1 MAQLTTLRRKQPA
14 ERSDDVRL
22 GGAGTPEDRA
32 RDGASHA
39 QPAGAVL
46 EALAVAPGDGL
57 TDAEAA
63 RRRAGYGPNLLRR
76 TRRRGVLRILSD
88 QFRSIIVWLL
98 AGAAV
103 LSFLFGELNE
113 TLAIIA
119 VIVINAA
126 LGFGTELK
134 ALRSMEALSRMARVA
149 AKVRRGGHVVEI
161 AAQELV
167 PGDIVLL
174 DGGDVVTAD
183 LRIIE
188 AAKLQADESILTGE
202 SVPVSKSVLP
212 VDEAAALAERKSML
226 FKGTALSRGTGEAV
240 VVATGMATELGRISS
255 LVEEAESE
263 TSPLEKRL
271 DRLSGQLAWAT
282 ILIAALITGAGIMA
296 GRDLVLMIEMG
307 VALAVA
313 AVPEG
318 LPIVATMALARGMWR
333 MAKRNVLIERL
344 SAVET
349 LGSTTVIVTDKTG
362 TLTENRMTVTSLL
375 LPSGRVEVGRHAGE
389 FLVGSKTVDPAEAGR
404 MRQALDILVLCNNA
418 NLPPESDGA
427 DTTGAVGDPM
437 EVALLAAAA
446 KAGLHRSDLVQDQP
460 ELREDAFDPDLKLM
474 ATWHPA
480 ADEAEGYLVAVKG
493 APEAVL
499 AHAGRIAGPKRD
511 TRLTDATRKTWRERN
526 EALAGGGL
534 RVLGLAVKRCDGLDG
549 AAYEDLTFLGLVG
562 LIDPPRADV
571 LAAMADCARAGIR
584 VVMATGDQART
595 ARTIAEAVGWPSN
608 AVAMEGRELQP
619 PPKLAPTERARLLQ
633 TDIFARVNPEQ
644 KLDLISLYQQTGA
657 VVAMTGD
664 GVNDAPA
671 LKKADIGIAMGQRGS
686 QVARE
691 AADMV
696 LRDDAFT
703 SIVAAVE
710 QGRII
715 FSNIRK
721 MVLYLLSC
729 NLSEI
734 FVVCLAA
741 AGGLPLPLLP
751 LQILYLNLVT
761 DIYPAFALGVGEGEA
776 GVMRQPP
783 RDPRE
788 AVLTRRHWLSIIGY
802 GALIAAATLGAFGL
816 GLAWL
821 GVGEAEAVTMSF
833 LTLAL
838 AQLWHVFNMRDP
850 GTPLLRNVVTRNP
863 YVWAA
868 LFLCIVLIALAYA
881 LPPLS
886 QVLRLAP
893 LDGTA
898 WTIVV
903 AMSTGPWIVGQ
914 ALKFR
919 STGA

>member
-1 MAQLTTLRRKQPA
+1 MPPHARPA
-14 ERSDDVRL
+14 ES
-22 GGAGTPEDRA
+22 
-32 RDGASHA
+32 
-39 QPAGAVL
+39 VL
-46 EALAVAPGDGL
+46 VALAVTPTDGL
-57 TDAEAA
+57 TDAEVV
-63 RRRAGYGPNLLRR
+63 RRRAKFGPNLLRR
-76 TRRRGVLRILSD
+76 TRRRSVLAILAD
-88 QFRSIIVWLL
+88 QFRSVIVWLL

-126 LGFGTELK
+126 IGFGTELK
-134 ALRSMEALSRMARVA
+134 ALRSMEALGRIARVA
-149 AKVRRGGHVVEI
+149 ANVRRNGHIVEI
-161 AAQELV
+161 AAQDLV
-167 PGDIVLL
+167 PGDILLL
-174 DGGDVVTAD
+174 DGGDVITAD
-183 LRIIE
+183 VRIIQ

-202 SVPVSKSVLP
+202 SLPVSKSVAP
-212 VDEAAALAERKSML
+212 VTETALLAERRCML
-226 FKGTALSRGTGEAV
+226 FKGTAVTRGTGEAV

-255 LVEEAESE
+255 LVEEAEAE

-271 DRLSGQLAWAT
+271 DRLSGQLAWVT
-282 ILIAALITGAGIMA
+282 ILIAALITGAGVLA
-296 GRDLVLMIEMG
+296 GRDIVLMIEMG

-349 LGSTTVIVTDKTG
+349 LGATTVIVTDKTG

-389 FLVGSKTVDPAEAGR
+389 FLVDGTPVNPRGDTRLA
-404 MRQALDILVLCNNA
+404 QALEILVLCNNA
-418 NLPPESDGA
+418 GLAPGSDGV
-427 DTTGAVGDPM
+427 DTTGSVGDPM

-446 KAGLHRSDLVQDQP
+446 KAGMHRPEIARERP
-460 ELREDAFDPDLKLM
+460 ELREDAFDSELKLM
-474 ATWHPA
+474 ATWHA
-480 ADEAEGYLVAVKG
+480 ATDGGVGYLVAVKG

-499 AHAGRIAGPKRD
+499 AHATLMAGE
-511 TRLTDATRKTWRERN
+511 TDDVPLDEATRRIWLGRN
-526 EALAGGGL
+526 DALAGGGL
-534 RVLGLAVKRCDGLDG
+534 RVLGLATKRAELLE
-549 AAYEDLTFLGLVG
+549 APAYEDLTFLGLVG

-571 LAAMADCARAGIR
+571 PAAMAACAHAGIR
-584 VVMATGDQART
+584 VVMATGDQAPT
-595 ARTIAEAVGWPSN
+595 ARTIAEAVGWGN
-608 AVAMEGRELQP
+608 DATALEGRELNSP
-619 PPKLAPTERARLLQ
+619 PGFTPAERERLLH

-644 KLDLISLYQQTGA
+644 KLDLISLHQQSGA

-671 LKKADIGIAMGQRGS
+671 LKKADIGIAMGLRGS

-715 FSNIRK
+715 FSNVRK

-729 NLSEI
+729 NFSEI
-734 FVVCLAA
+734 LVVSLAA
-741 AGGLPLPLLP
+741 VGGLPLPLLP

-761 DIYPAFALGVGEGEA
+761 DVFPAFALGAGEGEA
-776 GVMRQPP
+776 GGMRRPP
-783 RDPRE
+783 RDPAE
-788 AVLTRRHWLSIIGY
+788 SIMTRRHWLTVVGY
-802 GALIAAATLGAFGL
+802 GSVIAAATLGAFGL
-816 GLAWL
+816 ALGWL
-821 GVGEAEAVTMSF
+821 GLGEAEAVTISF

-850 GTPLLRNVVTRNP
+850 GTALLANEVTRNP

-868 LFLCIVLIALAYA
+868 LVLCIGLIGIAYA
-881 LPPLS
+881 APPLAD
-886 QVLRLAP
+886 VLRLDP

-898 WTIVV
+898 WTLVIG
-903 AMSTGPWIVGQ
+903 MSLVPWLFGQ
-914 ALKFR
+914 VLKLR
-919 STGA
+919 STAA

>member
-1 MAQLTTLRRKQPA
+1 MAQLTTLRPRPPA
-14 ERSDDVRL
+14 ERPDVRL
-22 GGAGTPEDRA
+22 GGAGTPENRA
-32 RDGASHA
+32 HDGASHA
-39 QPAGAVL
+39 QPAAAVL
-46 EALAVAPGDGL
+46 EALAVAPSDGL

-63 RRRAGYGPNLLRR
+63 RRRASYGPNLLRR

-134 ALRSMEALSRMARVA
+134 ALRSMEALSRIARVA
-149 AKVRRGGHVVEI
+149 AKVRRGGQVVEI

-202 SVPVSKSVLP
+202 SVPVSKSVQP
-212 VDEAAALAERKSML
+212 VDSAAPLAERKSML

-282 ILIAALITGAGIMA
+282 ILIAALITGAGILA

-333 MAKRNVLIERL
+333 MARRNVLIERL

-349 LGSTTVIVTDKTG
+349 LGSTTIIVTDKTG
-362 TLTENRMTVTSLL
+362 TLTENRMTVTSLQ
-375 LPSGRVEVGRHAGE
+375 LPTGQVEVGRHVGE
-389 FLVGSKTVDPAEAGR
+389 FLIDGKTVKPEETADL
-404 MRQALDILVLCNNA
+404 RQALDILVLCNNA
-418 NLPPESDGA
+418 SLPKDSDGVDIA
-427 DTTGAVGDPM
+427 GAVGDPM

-446 KAGLHRSDLVQDQP
+446 KAGLHRSDFAQARP
-460 ELREDAFDPDLKLM
+460 ELREDAFDPELKLM
-474 ATWHPA
+474 ATWHPEA
-480 ADEAEGYLVAVKG
+480 ADGSGYLVAVKG

-499 AHAGRIAGPKRD
+499 AHATKIAGAKRD
-511 TRLTDATRKTWRERN
+511 KPLDEAARKSWRDRN
-526 EALAGGGL
+526 DALAGGGL
-534 RVLGLAVKRCDGLDG
+534 RVLGLAVKYSDRLDG
-549 AAYEDLTFLGLVG
+549 PAYEDLTFLGLVG

-571 LAAMADCARAGIR
+571 AGAMADCAGAGIR
-584 VVMATGDQART
+584 VIMATGDQILT
-595 ARTIAEAVGWPSN
+595 ARTIAEAVGWAGN
-608 AVAMEGRELQP
+608 AKALEGHELKP
-619 PPKLAPTERARLLQ
+619 PPRLAPTERERLLR

-644 KLDLISLYQQTGA
+644 KLDLISLHQQTGA

-671 LKKADIGIAMGQRGS
+671 LKKADIGIAMGLRGS

-696 LRDDAFT
+696 LRDDAFA

-734 FVVCLAA
+734 LVVSIAA

-821 GVGEAEAVTMSF
+821 GLGEAEAVTMSF

-850 GTPLLRNVVTRNP
+850 GTALLRNVVTRNP

-868 LFLCIVLIALAYA
+868 LVLCIVLIALAYA
-881 LPPLS
+881 LPPLA

-898 WTIVV
+898 WTVVV
-903 AMSTGPWIVGQ
+903 AMSTSPWLLGQ

>member
-1 MAQLTTLRRKQPA
+1 MAPLTTSPQRRPA
-14 ERSDDVRL
+14 DPT
-22 GGAGTPEDRA
+22 GDRA
-32 RDGASHA
+32 GPAPASVEGAEAALPHA
-39 QPAGAVL
+39 QTGDAVL
-46 EALAVAPGDGL
+46 EALSVDPADGL
-57 TDAEAA
+57 TKAAAA
-63 RRRAGYGPNLLRR
+63 RRRATYGPNLLRR
-76 TRRRGVLRILSD
+76 TRRRSVLAILVG
-88 QFRSIIVWLL
+88 QFRGVIVWLL

-103 LSFLFGELNE
+103 LSFLFGETNE
-113 TLAIIA
+113 TLAIVA
-119 VIVINAA
+119 VIAINAA
-126 LGFGTELK
+126 IGFGTELK
-134 ALRSMEALSRMARVA
+134 AMRSMEALSRMARVA

-161 AAQELV
+161 AAQDLV
-167 PGDIVLL
+167 PGDIVVL

-183 LRIIE
+183 LRIIVS
-188 AAKLQADESILTGE
+188 AKLQADESILTGE
-202 SVPVSKSVLP
+202 SVPVSKSISP
-212 VDEAAALAERKSML
+212 CSQSAPLAERRSML
-226 FKGTALSRGTGEAV
+226 FKGTAITRGTGEAV

-255 LVEEAESE
+255 LVEEAEAE

-271 DRLSGQLAWAT
+271 DRLSGQLAWVT
-282 ILIAALITGAGIMA
+282 ILIAAAITGAGIQA
-296 GRDLVLMIEMG
+296 GRDLLLMIEMG

-349 LGSTTVIVTDKTG
+349 LGSTTLIVTDKTG
-362 TLTENRMTVTSLL
+362 TLTENRMTVTALL
-375 LPSGRVEVGRHAGE
+375 LPPGRVEIGRRAGE
-389 FLVGSKTVDPAEAGR
+389 FRVEDQAANPGSDPVLH
-404 MRQALDILVLCNNA
+404 QALEVLVLCNNA
-418 NLPPESDGA
+418 SLPPGCDGV
-427 DTTGAVGDPM
+427 DTAGAVGDPM

-446 KAGLHRSDLVQDQP
+446 KAGMHRSDFFADQP
-460 ELREDAFDPDLKLM
+460 ELREDAFDSELKLM
-474 ATWHPA
+474 ATWHSSGA
-480 ADEAEGYLVAVKG
+480 GKEDYLVAVKG

-499 AHAGRIAGPKRD
+499 ARSTRIADGKRGRQLD
-511 TRLTDATRKTWRERN
+511 DGDSKSWLERN
-526 EALAGGGL
+526 DALAGDGL
-534 RVLGLAVKRCDGLDG
+534 RVLGLAIGHRNGLDG
-549 AAYEDLTFLGLVG
+549 PAYEELTFLGLVA

-571 LAAMADCARAGIR
+571 ADAMDDCRQAGIR
-584 VVMATGDQART
+584 VVMATGDQIRT
-595 ARTIAEAVGWPSN
+595 ARTIAEAVGWGSK
-608 AVAMEGRELQP
+608 AAALEGGTLKP
-619 PPKLAPTERARLLQ
+619 PLRLAPTEREHLLR

-644 KLDLISLYQQTGA
+644 KLDLISLHQQAGA

-671 LKKADIGIAMGQRGS
+671 LKKADIGIAMGMRGS

-696 LRDDAFT
+696 LRDDAFR

-715 FSNIRK
+715 FANIRR
-721 MVLYLLSC
+721 MVVYLLSC

-761 DIYPAFALGVGEGEA
+761 DVFPAFALGAGEGEA
-776 GVMRQPP
+776 GVMRQRP

-788 AVLTRRHWLSIIGY
+788 AVLTRHHWLSIIGY

-821 GVGEAEAVTMSF
+821 GLGEAEAVTMSF

-838 AQLWHVFNMRDP
+838 AQLWHVFNMRKP
-850 GTPLLRNVVTRNP
+850 GTSMLRNVVTRNP

-868 LFLCIVLIALAYA
+868 LALCIVLIALAYA
-881 LPPLS
+881 LPPVA
-886 QVLRLAP
+886 QVLQLAP
-893 LDGTA
+893 LNGMA
-898 WTIVV
+898 WTVV
-903 AMSTGPWIVGQ
+903 VLMSTGPWLLGQ

>member
-1 MAQLTTLRRKQPA
+1 MAPLTTSPPNRPA
-14 ERSDDVRL
+14 ERTDDRA
-22 GGAGTPEDRA
+22 GAGPAPAAYADA
-32 RDGASHA
+32 APPFS
-39 QPAGAVL
+39 QPAKAVL
-46 EALAVAPGDGL
+46 EALSVVPADGL
-57 TDAEAA
+57 ATAEAV
-63 RRRAGYGPNLLRR
+63 RRRARYGPNLLRR
-76 TRRRGVLRILSD
+76 TRRRSMVGILVD
-88 QFRSIIVWLL
+88 QFRGIIVWLL
-98 AGAAV
+98 AGAAL
-103 LSFLFGELNE
+103 LSFLFGETKE

-119 VIVINAA
+119 VIAINAA
-126 LGFGTELK
+126 IGFGTELK

-149 AKVRRGGHVVEI
+149 AKVRRGGHVIEI
-161 AAQELV
+161 PAQDLV

-183 LRIIE
+183 LRIIDS
-188 AAKLQADESILTGE
+188 AKLQADESILTGE
-202 SVPVSKSVLP
+202 SVPVSKSDSP
-212 VDEAAALAERKSML
+212 SSQSAPLAERRSML
-226 FKGTALSRGTGEAV
+226 FKGTAITRGTGEAV

-255 LVEEAESE
+255 LVEEAEAE

-282 ILIAALITGAGIMA
+282 ILIAAAITVAGILA

-349 LGSTTVIVTDKTG
+349 LGSTTLIVTDKTG
-362 TLTENRMTVTSLL
+362 TLTENRMTVTALL
-375 LPSGRVEVGRHAGE
+375 LPTGRIEVGRQKGE
-389 FLVGSKTVDPAEAGR
+389 FLLDGETVDPEGLAAL
-404 MRQALDILVLCNNA
+404 RQALQVLVLCNNA
-418 NLPPESDGA
+418 SLAPESDGRETA
-427 DTTGAVGDPM
+427 GAVGDPM

-446 KAGLHRSDLVQDQP
+446 KAGMHRTDFFADQP
-460 ELREDAFDPDLKLM
+460 ELREDAFESELKLM

-480 ADEAEGYLVAVKG
+480 ADGSEDYVVAVKG

-499 AHAGRIAGPKRD
+499 AHAGRIAGGKSDEPLD
-511 TRLTDATRKTWRERN
+511 DATRQSWLEKN
-526 EALAGGGL
+526 DALADDGL
-534 RVLGLAVKRCDGLDG
+534 RVLGIAIKRSDRLEGPS
-549 AAYEDLTFLGLVG
+549 YEDLTFLGLVA

-571 LAAMADCARAGIR
+571 ADAMADCREAGIR
-584 VVMATGDQART
+584 VVMATGDQIRT
-595 ARTIAEAVGWPSN
+595 ARTIARAVGW
-608 AVAMEGRELQP
+608 GRKATALESSQLKP
-619 PPKLAPTERARLLQ
+619 PLRLAPTERAHLLR

-644 KLDLISLYQQTGA
+644 KLDLISLHQQNGA

-671 LKKADIGIAMGQRGS
+671 LKKADIGIAMGTRGS

-696 LRDDAFT
+696 LRDDAFA

-715 FSNIRK
+715 FSNIRR

-741 AGGLPLPLLP
+741 AGGLPLPLMP

-761 DIYPAFALGVGEGEA
+761 DIYPAFALGAGEGEA
-776 GVMRQPP
+776 GAMRQPP

-802 GALIAAATLGAFGL
+802 GTLIAAATLAAFGL

-821 GVGEAEAVTMSF
+821 EVGEAEAVTMSF

-850 GTPLLRNVVTRNP
+850 GTSPLRNVVTRNP

-868 LFLCIVLIALAYA
+868 LALCIVLIALAYA
-881 LPPLS
+881 LPPLAE
-886 QVLRLAP
+886 VLRLVP

-903 AMSTGPWIVGQ
+903 AMSTVPWILGQ

>member
-1 MAQLTTLRRKQPA
+1 MAPLTTLPRSRPADPVIDDAAPPQPPATSAGDGVPAHARSA
-14 ERSDDVRL
+14 E
-22 GGAGTPEDRA
+22 
-32 RDGASHA
+32 
-39 QPAGAVL
+39 AVL
-46 EALAVAPGDGL
+46 DSLEVSPGDGL
-57 TDAEAA
+57 TRSEAA
-63 RRRAGYGPNLLRR
+63 RRRARYGPNLLRR
-76 TRRRGVLRILSD
+76 TRRRGALRILAD

-113 TLAIIA
+113 TLAIVA
-119 VIVINAA
+119 VIAINAA
-126 LGFGTELK
+126 IGFTTEWR
-134 ALRSMEALSRMARVA
+134 ARRSMEALSRIAQVA
-149 AKVRRGGHVVEI
+149 AKVRRGGQIVEI
-161 AAQELV
+161 PAQELV

-174 DGGDVVTAD
+174 DGGDVITAD
-183 LRIIE
+183 LRITE
-188 AAKLQADESILTGE
+188 AANLQADESILTGE
-202 SVPVSKSVLP
+202 SVPVSKTTAP
-212 VDEAAALAERKSML
+212 VDEAALLAERRDML
-226 FKGTALSRGTGEAV
+226 FKGTALTRGTGEAV

-255 LVEEAESE
+255 LVEEAEAE
-263 TSPLEKRL
+263 ISPLEKRL

-282 ILIAALITGAGIMA
+282 ILIAALITGAGVSA

-318 LPIVATMALARGMWR
+318 LPIVATMALARGMLR
-333 MAKRNVLIERL
+333 MARRNVLIERL

-375 LPSGRVEVGRHAGE
+375 LPTGRVEVGRRPGE
-389 FLVGSKTVDPAEAGR
+389 FMVEGQRIDTGSHA
-404 MRQALDILVLCNNA
+404 ALRRAIDVLVLCNNA
-418 NLPPESDGA
+418 SLPADADGT
-427 DTTGAVGDPM
+427 DTAGAVGDPM

-446 KAGLHRSDLVQDQP
+446 KAGLHRSDFAGDQP
-460 ELREDAFDPDLKLM
+460 ELREDAFDPELKLM

-480 ADEAEGYLVAVKG
+480 AAGASDYLVAVKG

-499 AHAGRIAGPKRD
+499 AHATSIAGP
-511 TRLTDATRKTWRERN
+511 TQDAPLDESERQAWLERN
-526 EALAGGGL
+526 DALAGGGL
-534 RVLGLAVKRCDGLDG
+534 RVLGLAVKRSTDLDAPAYDG
-549 AAYEDLTFLGLVG
+549 LTFLGLVG

-571 LAAMADCARAGIR
+571 PAAMAACGRAGIR
-584 VVMATGDQART
+584 VVMATGDQILT
-595 ARTIAEAVGWPSN
+595 ARTIAQAVGWDEH
-608 AVAMEGRELQP
+608 ATALEGRALGP
-619 PPKLAPTERARLLQ
+619 PARLAPTERARLLR

-644 KLDLISLYQQTGA
+644 KLDLISLYQQNGA

-671 LKKADIGIAMGQRGS
+671 LKKADIGIAMGLRGS

-696 LRDDAFT
+696 LRDDAFS

-715 FSNIRK
+715 FGNIRK

-734 FVVCLAA
+734 LVVCLAA
-741 AGGLPLPLLP
+741 VGGLPLPLLP

-761 DIYPAFALGVGEGEA
+761 DVFPAFALGAGEGEA
-776 GVMRQPP
+776 GVMRRRP
-783 RDPRE
+783 RDPGE
-788 AVLTRRHWLSIIGY
+788 AILTRRHWLIVVGY
-802 GALIAAATLGAFGL
+802 GALVAAATMGAFGL

-821 GVGEAEAVTMSF
+821 GLGEAGAVTMSF

-838 AQLWHVFNMRDP
+838 AQLWHVFNMRDA
-850 GTPLLRNVVTRNP
+850 GTPPLANDVVRNR
-863 YVWAA
+863 YVWGA
-868 LFLCIVLIALAYA
+868 LALCIVLIGVAYA
-881 LPPLS
+881 VPPVAE
-886 QVLRLAP
+886 VLRLAP
-893 LDGTA
+893 LDATA
-898 WTIVV
+898 WSVV
-903 AMSTGPWIVGQ
+903 IGMSLVPFLLGQ

-919 STGA
+919 STAA

>member
-1 MAQLTTLRRKQPA
+1 MAPLTTSPQRRPA
-14 ERSDDVRL
+14 EPT
-22 GGAGTPEDRA
+22 GTGAGPA
-32 RDGASHA
+32 PASADLAQAAPPHA
-39 QPAGAVL
+39 ETAEAVL
-46 EALAVAPGDGL
+46 ETLSVDPADGL
-57 TDAEAA
+57 TNAAAA
-63 RRRAGYGPNLLRR
+63 RRRATYGPNLLRR
-76 TRRRGVLRILSD
+76 TRRRSVFAILVD
-88 QFRSIIVWLL
+88 QFRGVIVWLL

-103 LSFLFGELNE
+103 LSFLFGETNE
-113 TLAIIA
+113 TLAIVA

-126 LGFGTELK
+126 IGFGTELK
-134 ALRSMEALSRMARVA
+134 ARRSMEALSRMARVV
-149 AKVRRGGHVVEI
+149 AKVRRGGRVAEI
-161 AAQELV
+161 AAQDLV
-167 PGDIVLL
+167 PGDIVVL

-183 LRIIE
+183 LRII
-188 AAKLQADESILTGE
+188 ASAKLQADESILTGE
-202 SVPVSKSVLP
+202 SVPVSKSVSP
-212 VDEAAALAERKSML
+212 SSQSAPLAERRSML
-226 FKGTALSRGTGEAV
+226 FKGTAITRGTGEAV

-255 LVEEAESE
+255 LVEEAEAE

-271 DRLSGQLAWAT
+271 DRLSGQLAWVT
-282 ILIAALITGAGIMA
+282 ILIAAAITGAGILA
-296 GRDLVLMIEMG
+296 GRDMLLMIEMG

-333 MAKRNVLIERL
+333 MARRNVLIERL

-349 LGSTTVIVTDKTG
+349 LGSTTLIVTDKTG
-362 TLTENRMTVTSLL
+362 TLTENRMTVTALL
-375 LPSGRVEVGRHAGE
+375 LPSGRVEIGRRAGE
-389 FLVGSKTVDPAEAGR
+389 FLVDGQPVDPASTPVLH
-404 MRQALDILVLCNNA
+404 QALQVLVLCNNA
-418 NLPPESDGA
+418 SLPPGSDGV
-427 DTTGAVGDPM
+427 DSVGAVGDPM

-446 KAGLHRSDLVQDQP
+446 KAGMHRSDFFDDQP
-460 ELREDAFDPDLKLM
+460 ELREDAFESELKLM
-474 ATWHPA
+474 ATWHPSA
-480 ADEAEGYLVAVKG
+480 PDAQDYLVAVKG

-499 AHAGRIAGPKRD
+499 SRSIRIAGGKRGRPLD
-511 TRLTDATRKTWRERN
+511 DATRKIWLEHN
-526 EALAGGGL
+526 DVLADDGL
-534 RVLGLAVKRCDGLDG
+534 RVLGLAMRHSDQLDG
-549 AAYEDLTFLGLVG
+549 PAYEDLTFLGLVA

-571 LAAMADCARAGIR
+571 AGAMDDCRRAGIR
-584 VVMATGDQART
+584 VVMATGDQIRT
-595 ARTIAEAVGWPSN
+595 ARTIAEAVGWGSN
-608 AVAMEGRELQP
+608 AAALEGGTLKP
-619 PPKLAPTERARLLQ
+619 PLRLAPTEREHLLR

-644 KLDLISLYQQTGA
+644 KLDLISLHQQAGA

-671 LKKADIGIAMGQRGS
+671 LKKADIGIAMGLRGS

-696 LRDDAFT
+696 LRDDAFR

-715 FSNIRK
+715 FSNIRR

-761 DIYPAFALGVGEGEA
+761 DVFPAFALGAGEGET

-788 AVLTRRHWLSIIGY
+788 AVLTRRHWLSIAGY

-821 GVGEAEAVTMSF
+821 EIGEAEAVTMSF
-833 LTLAL
+833 MTLAL
-838 AQLWHVFNMRDP
+838 AQLWHVFNMRNP

-868 LFLCIVLIALAYA
+868 LALCIVLIAMAYA
-881 LPPLS
+881 LPPLAE
-886 QVLRLAP
+886 VLRLVP

-898 WTIVV
+898 WTVV
-903 AMSTGPWIVGQ
+903 VLMSTGPWLMGQ

-919 STGA
+919 STSA